1 MLRNAET
8 ELIIAKEYLEVV
20 AGEPRETET
29 LIRGSE
35 RGRWKSTC
43 QGNSLAAY
51 STLRAVRKGAIGK
64 VPVRQLAGRLPYRT
78 RGFEAEADGAIR
90 SSTVTAYKSVI

>member
-35 RGRWKSTC
+35 RGRWKSTRK
-43 QGNSLAAY
+43 GNSPAGY
-51 STLRAVRKGAIGK
+51 STARHAR
-64 VPVRQLAGRLPYRT
+64 
-78 RGFEAEADGAIR
+78 F
-90 SSTVTAYKSVI
+90 